1 MDNPY
6 IAEAQTLLRKYYGYP
21 DFRPAQR
28 PVVESLLSGAD
39 TLAIM
44 PTGAGGRLLP
54 YPRVPA
60 PFHHQLLRR

>member
-6 IAEAQTLLRKYYGYP
+6 IAEAQSLLRKYYGYP

-44 PTGAGGRLLP
+44 PTGAGKSICFQ
-54 YPRVPA
+54 VPA
-60 PFHHQLLRR
+60 LVFPGKS